1 MTALPMMTMDQ
12 RRTDIENLLCLHSI
26 AAAHKTDWRE
36 IWGLPVISPE
46 TLSHQFQPGLET
58 KISILVENDLFLAA
72 VQNNGDVKL
81 ICTLS
86 KRNKSPFCS
95 HCSTQ
100 KCKHYKQYVE
110 VKNQQRN
117 ANLND
122 SNNTNNSVETNSDDE
137 NPPSALPGHYDDIEP
152 LDEYTKN

>member
-1 MTALPMMTMDQ
+1 M
-12 RRTDIENLLCLHSI
+12 
-26 AAAHKTDWRE
+26 
-36 IWGLPVISPE
+36 
-46 TLSHQFQPGLET
+46 
-58 KISILVENDLFLAA
+58 
-72 VQNNGDVKL
+72 
-81 ICTLS
+81 S

-117 ANLND
+117 ANLNA

-152 LDEYTKN
+152 LDEYTKNYGYNLSRIIYPYKLDPATQNTWLRRLDGHYDLPDRIITVH